1 MAEIMAGK
9 KFFYFRLIL
18 VVFFILNAFKMGFSK
33 EVLTLKDAIER
44 ALKANPQI
52 TIAIKQKE
60 EFFFQKNLIRAEFFP
75 KLYLSYTFQRVDQG
89 KGRPTSDTHLFGPTL
104 NWNIFS
110 GFSTYHSFKES
121 LYYISSQDEAIRQ
134 KILEVALAVV
144 SAYVDYFKQK
154 ALLEAALA
162 DLEDAKI
169 ILKLAT
175 KRYEIGLSPYA
186 DVLDAEA
193 RLKEA
198 EYKVTN
204 YKYTEDIAKAKVLLL
219 LNEDLQ
225 KLDNYEFLPL
235 EEKEL
240 EISPLSEL
248 INKALTLRPEI
259 AFKEKEILAQKERI
273 KSVRGEYFPTID
285 LFTSYYRS
293 DKSFF
298 PDRDYQFLAGIKINF
313 PLFTGFSTPSKL
325 QKERATLEKKNTEK
339 RALELNIQEEVFSA
353 LKQFLTTKENLISA
367 QAMLEKL
374 KEDYRLIQKRYEN
387 GLASIVDLTTTMARL
402 SQARTQ
408 VALAQYEIF
417 FKYYQLKKV
426 IGEIPGL

>member
-1 MAEIMAGK
+1 MKGK
-9 KFFYFRLIL
+9 PFFYFS
-18 VVFFILNAFKMGFSK
+18 FILLFVLNSFRLSYSK
-33 EVLTLKDAIER
+33 EVLTLREAIEK

-60 EFFFQKNLIRAEFFP
+60 EFFFQKNIVRAEFFP
-75 KLYLSYTFQRVDQG
+75 KLYLSYTFQRVDAG
-89 KGRPTSDTHLFGPTL
+89 KGIPTRDSHLFGPTL

-110 GFSTYHSFKES
+110 GFSTYYSFKEA
-121 LYYISSQDEAIRQ
+121 LYYLYSQDEVIRQ

-144 SAYVDYFKQK
+144 NAYVEYFKQK

-169 ILKLAT
+169 LLKLAT

-204 YKYTEDIAKAKVLLL
+204 YRYTEDIAKAKVLLL

-225 KLDNYEFLPL
+225 NFDNYEFLPL
-235 EEKEL
+235 EEREL
-240 EISPLSEL
+240 EVSPFSEL
-248 INKALTLRPEI
+248 IKKALTLRPEI
-259 AFKEKEILAQKERI
+259 TFKEKEILAQKERI
-273 KSVRGEYFPTID
+273 KSVRGEYFPSID
-285 LFTSYYRS
+285 LFTSYYKT

-325 QKERATLEKKNTEK
+325 QKERATLEKKTIEK

-353 LKQFLTTKENLISA
+353 YKQFLTARENFISA
-367 QAMLEKL
+367 KAMLEKL
-374 KEDYRLIQKRYEN
+374 KEDYRTMQKKYEN
-387 GLASIVDLTTTMARL
+387 GLASIVDLTTTLARL

-408 VALAQYEIF
+408 VALAQYEII
-417 FKYYQLKKV
+417 FKNLQLKKA